1 MSRRVIVEFTHNFE
15 RNLEEIE
22 QFLLEQDAAGT
33 FVALID
39 HLLDTLV
46 PNLEQFPDLG
56 ADFLAR
62 RPQST
67 QGAARIRSLQARL
80 GAGTTLREY
89 IAGDFIVLYA
99 ARDARRWLL
108 AVRHHK
114 QLSYD
119 LRTHWVR

>member
-1 MSRRVIVEFTHNFE
+1 MINDIKKDAETRMNKSVEALKHDLQRLRTG
-15 RNLEEIE
+15 R
-22 QFLLEQDAAGT
+22 AST
-33 FVALID
+33 ALID